1 MKSAFG
7 RVFGLTSV
15 LIFLGCLLMGLSL
28 RLEMG
33 SYLQERQEEEL
44 RRTAES
50 VAALAT
56 AYQDSGT
63 LEENW
68 DFRMSMTATAYA
80 ADSQILVADVSGLI
94 YLTSCNHHDCV
105 FLHQFL
111 PVLPGTDG
119 YFECGTLGGLLPED
133 HYAAIIPIAA
143 DGMVSGYVLTISAL
157 TRVDSVLSHSTNVAL
172 VTGLLVLIVSLVA
185 ATYYSRKEMK
195 PLKELTTAAHEFG
208 HGNLKAR
215 VRTGGENSEEMD
227 ALAIAFNNMATSLEQ
242 SETQRREFVANVS
255 HELKTPMTTISG
267 FLDGMLDGTIPPER
281 HREYMVRVSDEV
293 RRLSRLVRSMLE
305 ISKIQDRG
313 IPDEKRKKFDI
324 CETIGRALL
333 TFEQKIIQKGL
344 QVEVQ
349 MPDNG
354 LGVWAD
360 EDAITQVVYNLIDNA
375 VKFCEDGGCL
385 FLQVESN
392 GIKATVSVANTGD
405 TIPEEELPLVFDR
418 FHKTD
423 KSRSMDKN
431 GVGLGLHIVK
441 TIVVAHGEDI
451 AVTSRDRV
459 TRFSFTLPV
468 K

>member
-1 MKSAFG
+1 MFG
-7 RVFGLTSV
+7 RIFGLTSL
-15 LIFLGCLLMGLSL
+15 LIFLGCLLMGTSL
-28 RLEMG
+28 RFEMG
-33 SYLQERQEEEL
+33 NYLLDRQEEDL
-44 RRTAES
+44 RRTALS
-50 VAALAT
+50 MAALAT
-56 AYQDSGT
+56 AYADEGN

-68 DFRMSMTATAYA
+68 DFRMSLTATANA
-80 ADSQILVADVSGLI
+80 ADSRIMVADETGTI

-105 FLHQFL
+105 FLDQTIS
-111 PVLPGTDG
+111 VLPDGDG
-119 YFECGTLGGLLPED
+119 YFECGTLNGLFDED
-133 HYAAIIPIAA
+133 HYAAVVPI
-143 DGMVSGYVLTISAL
+143 VSEDEMQGYVLTASAL
-157 TRVDSVLSHSTNVAL
+157 TSVGSILKHSTNVAII
-172 VTGLLVLIVSLVA
+172 TGFVILLVSLVA

-195 PLKELTTAAHEFG
+195 PLKELTTAAREFG

-215 VRTGGENSEEMD
+215 VHTGGGSSEEMEQ
-227 ALAIAFNNMATSLEQ
+227 LAIAFNNMATSLEQ

-281 HREYMVRVSDEV
+281 HRDYMLRVSDEV

-305 ISKIQDRG
+305 IARIQDHG
-313 IPDEKRKKFDI
+313 IPDEKRRKFDI

-375 VKFCEDGGCL
+375 VKFCDDGGCL

-392 GIKATVSVANTGD
+392 GVKATVSVANTGD
-405 TIPEEELPLVFDR
+405 TIPPEELPLVFDR

-423 KSRSMDKN
+423 KSRSLDKN

-441 TIVVAHGEDI
+441 TIVVGHGEDI